1 MPAILELPEM
11 RDRIARWSVDDYE
24 RLVESGLAPKRGELI
39 RGIII
44 DKMSKS
50 PLHCDL
56 AKWLYDHFQALRLPG
71 FVVYQERGLRLSD
84 SEPEPDVSLVRGQVK
99 DFRTIHPT
107 TAELVVEVAVS
118 SVAADREYA
127 LLYAEANVIEYW
139 IILAESEQVEV
150 RWQPENGVYCQQRTY
165 HRGDTLACRNV
176 PELTVALDE
185 LFG

>member
-1 MPAILELPEM
+1 MSTILELPEV
-11 RDRIARWSVDDYE
+11 RERVARWSVEDYE

-56 AKWLYDHFQALRLPG
+56 SKRLYDKLQSLRIAG
-71 FVVYQERGLRLSD
+71 FVVFQERGLRLAD
-84 SEPEPDVSLVRGQVK
+84 SEPEPDVSFVRGQPA
-99 DFRTIHPT
+99 DFRARHPA

-127 LLYAEANVIEYW
+127 SLYAEARIGEYW
-139 IILAESEQVEV
+139 IVLAESEQIEV
-150 RWQPENGVYCQQRTY
+150 RWQPEDGVYRKQRTY
-165 HRGDTLACRNV
+165 RRGESVICQVV
-176 PELTVALDE
+176 PELSVELDE
-185 LFG
+185 LFA